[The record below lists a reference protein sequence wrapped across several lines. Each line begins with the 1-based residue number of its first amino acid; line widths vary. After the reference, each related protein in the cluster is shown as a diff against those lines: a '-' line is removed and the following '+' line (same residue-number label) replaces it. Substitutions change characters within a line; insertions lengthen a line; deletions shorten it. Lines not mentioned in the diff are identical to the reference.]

1 MKTLKDFVLPQYETT
16 FQVPHRVAYLIFT
29 WLVTSLILNAYTQLL
44 TPLVPP
50 SHLTRELSICGGQI
64 LFQSVVAVVANK
76 NKALAYLGNMMTVSF
91 IGALLLL
98 PGLMFTQGTYSAEG
112 HLAWFTIVVGMMF
125 FEHIRRVKLLG
136 MPWFM
141 SLTWVLYRV
150 LVLWVI
156 L

>member
-1 MKTLKDFVLPQYETT
+1 
-16 FQVPHRVAYLIFT
+16 
-29 WLVTSLILNAYTQLL
+29 
-44 TPLVPP
+44 
-50 SHLTRELSICGGQI
+50 
-64 LFQSVVAVVANK
+64 
-76 NKALAYLGNMMTVSF
+76 MTVSF

-112 HLAWFTIVVGMMF
+112 HLAWFTVVVGIMF